1 MDAIIVAVI
10 SLLGTMFGSLAG
22 IMRANNL
29 VTYRISELEKKV
41 DKHNSIIERVSLLE
55 QDSET
60 QWKRLDELRETLEE
74 VRKEMNLE
82 KPHI

>member
-1 MDAIIVAVI
+1 MDAIIVAII

>member
-74 VRKEMNLE
+74 VRKEMNL
-82 KPHI
+82 

>member
-60 QWKRLDELRETLEE
+60 QWKRLDELREILEE
-74 VRKEMNLE
+74 VRNEMNL
-82 KPHI
+82 

>member
-41 DKHNSIIERVSLLE
+41 DKHNNIIERVSLLE

-74 VRKEMNLE
+74 VRKEMNL
-82 KPHI
+82 

>member
-74 VRKEMNLE
+74 IRKEMNL
-82 KPHI
+82 